1 VSVIGPPLKRLKP
14 RFLYPDQFGIVDR
27 RVVTMHTQPAGITTM
42 NLRHDGYIND
52 LKVNII
58 KYSSEYVPFL
68 RREATTGLAGVTFRD
83 YDPGGKPFA
92 SAFRP
97 CDIEMALF

>member
-1 VSVIGPPLKRLKP
+1 
-14 RFLYPDQFGIVDR
+14 
-27 RVVTMHTQPAGITTM
+27 MHTQPAGITTM